1 MVKYKELNEVEQKVI
16 KFYYLIGLLTH
27 LSYQKEQD
35 IPLISSK
42 VAYDRG
48 STSWSK
54 ERLDEDTLYLRLYT
68 KGSNISKSF
77 LIKVQ
82 GNEVFA
88 EYKANKRDLGYG
100 DSLVFQIATVVED
113 EYEGVGLETN
123 EEVVPLAYEL
133 MGNILFEDLVAQVF
147 KLVKDL
153 KIPKVKMMERLD
165 MYAMIFTQLGK
176 FKD

>member
-1 MVKYKELNEVEQKVI
+1 MKYKELNEVEQKVI
-16 KFYYLIGLLTH
+16 KFCYLIGLLTH

-42 VAYDRG
+42 VVYDRG

-54 ERLDEDTLYLRLYT
+54 ERLGEDTLYLRLYT

-100 DSLVFQIATVVED
+100 DSLVFQIATVAED

-133 MGNILFEDLVAQVF
+133 VGNLLFEDLVDQAL
-147 KLVKDL
+147 KLAKDMKISTNEINKDL
-153 KIPKVKMMERLD
+153 DLQTYLYKK
-165 MYAMIFTQLGK
+165 LGY
-176 FKD
+176 FQN